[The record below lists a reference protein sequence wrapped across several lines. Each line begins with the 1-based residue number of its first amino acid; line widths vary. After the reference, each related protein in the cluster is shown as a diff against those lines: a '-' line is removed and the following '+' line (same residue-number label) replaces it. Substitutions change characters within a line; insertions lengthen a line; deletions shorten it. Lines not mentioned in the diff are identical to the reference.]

1 MDENNES
8 VQSAPEAGA
17 QEATENVENTSEQ
30 TIINRAAGDAQETP
44 QGAPEAYDFTSS
56 LPEGYQLS
64 EDVSKAFSEVCRG
77 MNLTNEQANQMAA
90 YGYRWQ
96 KQMMDMQD
104 QIMHRQAVA
113 EQQKTIQS
121 FGADFDAALN
131 DIGFAVKSLEKE
143 FPGFTEAIDTSGLGN
158 NEAFCRVMVKVGKMM
173 REDPG
178 VGGSD
183 SAKKADDLFPNTDW
197 DKL

>member
-1 MDENNES
+1 MDDNNES

-17 QEATENVENTSEQ
+17 QEVSTPEASTQES
-30 TIINRAAGDAQETP
+30 IINQAAGEAKAAA

-64 EDVSKAFSEVCRG
+64 EEASKAFSEVCRG

-90 YGYRWQ
+90 YGYQWQ

-104 QIMHRQAVA
+104 QVIRQQAA
-113 EQQKTIQS
+113 EEQQATIRS
-121 FGADFDAALN
+121 FGADFDVARK
-131 DIGFAVKSLEKE
+131 DIGFAVTSLEKE
-143 FPGFTEAIDTSGLGN
+143 FPGFTEAIDSSGLGN
-158 NEAFCRVMVKVGKMM
+158 NEAFCRAMVKVGKMM